1 MPILKLPFFLA
12 AKDRKQDWSYNIAA
26 PAVNPSPV
34 LGPLR
39 KREYQTRQQQI
50 RQGTP
55 RRIGCPTRSQDEFPI
70 YEHRNISPISPEGSG
85 ATRPVSRTS
94 SRPKGSGSASRAIPS
109 SQTST
114 HSLTSPSPTS
124 SAISSFSFPS
134 PKINNN
140 SSEIGAPD
148 SDMEWTAIPSS
159 SSGRRSTAS
168 SMSSFS
174 LSSGSYSK
182 SFMMMGHAMGYG
194 GSSIPNTSTLPS
206 LTNSHLSVA
215 QLGGAG
221 RRMSTP
227 SISTSKSRR
236 DSTEVAPTLPTSSAS
251 SCRNTSMAQRP
262 TSALSTSRTWVA
274 SMPFSSSSS
283 MITADEENRYYNVNQ
298 SSPVSSEMFGHVQ
311 TNKLTEYVSS
321 RVPTIITEREYD
333 VEGYDKVFAATWLN
347 SEEVLM
353 GTKCNKLIVLNVRT
367 NKRVHLGRMEEC
379 LEENLTSVLSRLGDM
394 AAKRKEDL
402 FSGPLAKRSVKSSG
416 SPTSNGTGGIAS
428 SLERGLRFLNS
439 GRRSSTP
446 SFTTITSNQPSTNH
460 MMTVF
465 PPSPNPN
472 ATISPTMPGAAATT
486 NQATTTNLNN
496 ANTNAN
502 ANTNTN
508 ATTDPFH
515 SGLMHGMA
523 AASTSAGV
531 RSLSINPSR
540 TLLAIGAGDPFQVT
554 IYSIPE
560 YEPVGIMYG
569 HADLVFSLTWV
580 TDTVL
585 VSGSRDGSMRV
596 WSMDSSVMAT
606 LPSVTVPIDVRFPV
620 LSREE
625 ENIKVR
631 DLSLNKGTGQ
641 LMTLTTEGYVKL
653 WDRESYIQISKLK
666 LIRSTETVCLTS
678 NADANLFAVGSQSHI
693 TVIDPRT
700 SSLVHETESCDEG
713 WGVRA
718 LDFKSHIITTGGGF
732 GRLGYYDL
740 RAQRYLDGFDNDQS
754 NRRYQDIGT
763 GWLNRDTTY
772 AGSISGITIRNA
784 VYTMQYDSTGTRL
797 FAAGGPLQLGLCGSY
812 AGLWS

>member
-1 MPILKLPFFLA
+1 MPLKLPFFLA

-55 RRIGCPTRSQDEFPI
+55 RRIGCPTRSQGEFPI
-70 YEHRNISPISPEGSG
+70 YEHRNISPISPESGSV
-85 ATRPVSRTS
+85 ARPASRTS
-94 SRPKGSGSASRAIPS
+94 SRPKGSGSASRATSQSNTPTHPLS
-109 SQTST
+109 SS
-114 HSLTSPSPTS
+114 SPTS
-124 SAISSFSFPS
+124 STTSSFSFPS
-134 PKINNN
+134 PKANNN
-140 SSEIGAPD
+140 SPEIGSPD
-148 SDMEWTAIPSS
+148 SDMDWTATPTS
-159 SSGRRSTAS
+159 SSGRGSTAS
-168 SMSSFS
+168 SISSFS

-182 SFMMMGHAMGYG
+182 GFMMMSHAMGYG
-194 GSSIPNTSTLPS
+194 GSFIPNASTLPS
-206 LTNSHLSVA
+206 LINSHLSVA
-215 QLGGAG
+215 QIGGAG

-227 SISTSKSRR
+227 SISTSKSRQ
-236 DSTEVAPTLPTSSAS
+236 DSTEVASTPPSSSAS
-251 SCRNTSMAQRP
+251 SCRNSSTSPRP
-262 TSALSTSRTWVA
+262 TSSLSTSRTWVA
-274 SMPFSSSSS
+274 SMPSSSSS
-283 MITADEENRYYNVNQ
+283 SIITADEQNGYYNVEQ
-298 SSPVSSEMFGHVQ
+298 TSPVSPELFGHVQ

-321 RVPTIITEREYD
+321 KVPTIISEREYG
-333 VEGYDKVFAATWLN
+333 VEGYDKVFAVTWLN

-353 GTKCNKLIVLNVRT
+353 GTKCNKLVVLNTRS
-367 NKRVHLGRMEEC
+367 NKRVHLGRTEEC
-379 LEENLTSVLSRLGDM
+379 LEENPTSVLSRLSGM
-394 AAKRKEDL
+394 AAEHDGGL
-402 FSGPLAKRSVKSSG
+402 FSGSLGKRPVKSG
-416 SPTSNGTGGIAS
+416 GPRRSNGTGGIAS

-439 GRRSSTP
+439 SRRSSTP
-446 SFTTITSNQPSTNH
+446 SFTTITSNQRGANH
-460 MMTVF
+460 LMTVF
-465 PPSPNPN
+465 PPSPNLN
-472 ATISPTMPGAAATT
+472 ATTSPTMFAAAAPTT
-486 NQATTTNLNN
+486 NQATAVNPTTTYGTTT
-496 ANTNAN
+496 ANT
-502 ANTNTN
+502 TNTN
-508 ATTDPFH
+508 TDPFH
-515 SGLMHGMA
+515 SGSMHGIA
-523 AASTSAGV
+523 SVSTSAGV

-596 WSMDSSVMAT
+596 WSMESPVMAT
-606 LPSVTVPIDVRFPV
+606 LASVTVPINVRFPV

-625 ENIKVR
+625 EKTKVR

-740 RAQRYLDGFDNDQS
+740 RAQRYLDGFDNSQS

>member
-1 MPILKLPFFLA
+1 MPLKLPFFLA

-55 RRIGCPTRSQDEFPI
+55 RRIGCPTRSQGEFPI
-70 YEHRNISPISPEGSG
+70 YEHRNISPISPESGSVS
-85 ATRPVSRTS
+85 RPASRTS
-94 SRPKGSGSASRAIPS
+94 SRPKGSGPASRATSQSNTPTHPLS
-109 SQTST
+109 SS
-114 HSLTSPSPTS
+114 SPTS
-124 SAISSFSFPS
+124 STTSSFSFPS
-134 PKINNN
+134 PKANN
-140 SSEIGAPD
+140 SPEIGSPD
-148 SDMEWTAIPSS
+148 SDMDWTATPTS
-159 SSGRRSTAS
+159 SSGRGSTAS
-168 SMSSFS
+168 SISSFS

-182 SFMMMGHAMGYG
+182 GFMMMSHAMGYG
-194 GSSIPNTSTLPS
+194 GSFIPNASTLPS
-206 LTNSHLSVA
+206 LINSHLSVA
-215 QLGGAG
+215 QIGGAG

-227 SISTSKSRR
+227 SISTSKSHR
-236 DSTEVAPTLPTSSAS
+236 DSTEVASTPPSSSVS
-251 SCRNTSMAQRP
+251 SCRNSMSPRP
-262 TSALSTSRTWVA
+262 TSALFTPRTWVA
-274 SMPFSSSSS
+274 STPSSSSS
-283 MITADEENRYYNVNQ
+283 SIIIADEQNGYYNVEQ
-298 SSPVSSEMFGHVQ
+298 SSPVSPELFGHVQ

-321 RVPTIITEREYD
+321 KVPTIISEREYG
-333 VEGYDKVFAATWLN
+333 VEGYDKVFAVTWLN

-353 GTKCNKLIVLNVRT
+353 GTKCNKLVVLNTRS
-367 NKRVHLGRMEEC
+367 NKRVHLGRTEEC
-379 LEENLTSVLSRLGDM
+379 LEENSTSVLSRLSGM
-394 AAKRKEDL
+394 AAEQDGGV
-402 FSGPLAKRSVKSSG
+402 FSGSLGKRPVKTG
-416 SPTSNGTGGIAS
+416 GPRRSNGTGGIAR

-446 SFTTITSNQPSTNH
+446 SFTTITSNQRGANRLV
-460 MMTVF
+460 TVF
-465 PPSPNPN
+465 PPSPNLN
-472 ATISPTMPGAAATT
+472 ATTSSTMSAAAVPTT
-486 NQATTTNLNN
+486 NQATAVNPTTTNG
-496 ANTNAN
+496 TTT

-508 ATTDPFH
+508 TDPFH
-515 SGLMHGMA
+515 SGSMHGIA
-523 AASTSAGV
+523 SASTSAGV

-596 WSMDSSVMAT
+596 WSMESSVMAT
-606 LPSVTVPIDVRFPV
+606 LASVTVPIDVRFP
-620 LSREE
+620 
-625 ENIKVR
+625 
-631 DLSLNKGTGQ
+631 Q

-700 SSLVHETESCDEG
+700 SGLVHETESCDEG

-740 RAQRYLDGFDNDQS
+740 RAQRYLDGFDNSQS

>member
-1 MPILKLPFFLA
+1 
-12 AKDRKQDWSYNIAA
+12 
-26 PAVNPSPV
+26 
-34 LGPLR
+34 
-39 KREYQTRQQQI
+39 
-50 RQGTP
+50 
-55 RRIGCPTRSQDEFPI
+55 
-70 YEHRNISPISPEGSG
+70 
-85 ATRPVSRTS
+85 
-94 SRPKGSGSASRAIPS
+94 
-109 SQTST
+109 
-114 HSLTSPSPTS
+114 
-124 SAISSFSFPS
+124 
-134 PKINNN
+134 
-140 SSEIGAPD
+140 
-148 SDMEWTAIPSS
+148 
-159 SSGRRSTAS
+159 
-168 SMSSFS
+168 
-174 LSSGSYSK
+174 
-182 SFMMMGHAMGYG
+182 
-194 GSSIPNTSTLPS
+194 
-206 LTNSHLSVA
+206 
-215 QLGGAG
+215 
-221 RRMSTP
+221 
-227 SISTSKSRR
+227 
-236 DSTEVAPTLPTSSAS
+236 
-251 SCRNTSMAQRP
+251 
-262 TSALSTSRTWVA
+262 
-274 SMPFSSSSS
+274 
-283 MITADEENRYYNVNQ
+283 MITADEGNGYYNVNQ
-298 SSPVSSEMFGHVQ
+298 SSSVSPEMFGHVQ

-321 RVPTIITEREYD
+321 RVPAIITEREYA

-379 LEENLTSVLSRLGDM
+379 LEENSTSVLSRLGDM
-394 AAKRKEDL
+394 AAEQEESL
-402 FSGPLAKRSVKSSG
+402 FSGSLAKRPIKSSG
-416 SPTSNGTGGIAS
+416 SSTSNGTGGIAS

-446 SFTTITSNQPSTNH
+446 SITTTTSNQPSANH
-460 MMTVF
+460 MMTMF
-465 PPSPNPN
+465 LPSPNLN
-472 ATISPTMPGAAATT
+472 ATISSTVPGAASTT
-486 NQATTTNLNN
+486 NQATATNPNN
-496 ANTNAN
+496 ANNAN
-502 ANTNTN
+502 I
-508 ATTDPFH
+508 TTDLFH

-569 HADLVFSLTWV
+569 HADLVFSLTWI

-625 ENIKVR
+625 EKTKVR

-666 LIRSTETVCLTS
+666 LNRSTEAVCLTS

-700 SSLVHETESCDEG
+700 SGFVHETESCDEG

-740 RAQRYLDGFDNDQS
+740 RAQRYLDRFDNGQS